1 MRRAG
6 EGRRRELWGRFLMD
20 GTTPLIL
27 ASGLTKTFV
36 KDSQKIEVLRGID
49 LEIKKGETLAII
61 GTSGVGKSTLVHIL
75 GTLDRQT
82 AGTVHYEGVDVFG
95 LSERE
100 LVAFR
105 NRAIGFVFQ
114 FHHLLPEFT
123 ATENV
128 MMPCLIGRMDMKNA
142 ARRAKAALGE
152 LGLSHRLKH
161 KPGELSG
168 GEQQRVAIARALVV
182 GPRIIFA
189 DEPTGNL
196 DRRTGEGV
204 EEILLKLNE
213 KLNATLMVVTHNVNL
228 ANKMKRQLEIVD
240 GKIIDRHGEA
250 LE

>member
-1 MRRAG
+1 
-6 EGRRRELWGRFLMD
+6 MD
-20 GTTPLIL
+20 ETTPLIL
-27 ASGLTKTFV
+27 ARGLTKTYV

-49 LEIKKGETLAII
+49 LEIKKGETLAVT
-61 GTSGVGKSTLVHIL
+61 GASGVGKSTLVHIL

-105 NRAIGFVFQ
+105 NRTIGFVFQ

-123 ATENV
+123 AMENV

-213 KLNATLMVVTHNVNL
+213 KLNATLMVVTHNVSL
-228 ANKMKRQLEIVD
+228 AKKMKRRLDIVD
-240 GKIIDRHGEA
+240 GEIIDRHGEA
-250 LE
+250 VQ